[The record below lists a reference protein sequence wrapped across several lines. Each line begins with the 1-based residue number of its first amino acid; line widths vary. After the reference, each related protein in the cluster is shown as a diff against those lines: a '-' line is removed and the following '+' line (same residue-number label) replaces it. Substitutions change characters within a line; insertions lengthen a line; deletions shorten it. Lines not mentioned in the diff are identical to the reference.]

1 MQALKE
7 IMTPE
12 QVADYLQLNKD
23 TVYRYI
29 REGKIA
35 ASRFGRSYRVL
46 RASIDLFLM
55 ATSTGRADRKALFNQ
70 IEAVAQKNKGIAV
83 KEVERDI
90 IESVAEMRG
99 KMVDILRKHDVSR
112 AAFFGS
118 AATGKLRDDSDIDIL
133 VEFKGDK
140 SLLDL
145 VALKLELE
153 DISGKE
159 VDVVTYNSLHPFI
172 KEEVLR
178 EQVAIL

>member
-1 MQALKE
+1 MKVKTKKATFNLPVDVLTALDEAMARGIASSKNALVERALVKE
-7 IMTPE
+7 
-12 QVADYLQLNKD
+12 LQ
-23 TVYRYI
+23 
-29 REGKIA
+29 E
-35 ASRFGRSYRVL
+35 L
-46 RASIDLFLM
+46 R
-55 ATSTGRADRKALFNQ
+55 RQERKALWQ
-70 IEAVAQKNKGIAV
+70 EAARDPLFLKGIAA

-90 IESVAEMRG
+90 VESVAGVRG

-140 SLLDL
+140 SLIDL
-145 VALKLELE
+145 VALKQELE
-153 DISGKE
+153 DISGKQ

-172 KEEVLR
+172 REEVLR